1 MNKKFVLFDIDGTLI
16 YHIPTKEY
24 PSFFRWI
31 YAIKKVFG
39 IDIKVDPAKNY
50 NGWVDLQI
58 TADMV
63 KEYGITRERVLEYS
77 AQFAVALHEA
87 VLKQAGSSDKLY
99 VPIPEAV
106 TLAQRLFENHFFI
119 GLLTGN
125 VERMARWKLDHA
137 GVPDIFVFGLFG
149 DDVDDRVTLAKTVF
163 EKAKNHFGIT
173 FLPKDIVV
181 VGDAIGDIRCA
192 KAIGATT
199 IIAMTG
205 RHSTREELA
214 VENPDLLVDTLA
226 DSAVYDFF
234 HLSLT

>member
-1 MNKKFVLFDIDGTLI
+1 
-16 YHIPTKEY
+16 
-24 PSFFRWI
+24 
-31 YAIKKVFG
+31 
-39 IDIKVDPAKNY
+39 
-50 NGWVDLQI
+50 
-58 TADMV
+58 MV

-205 RHSTREELA
+205 GLDSI
-214 VENPDLLVDTLA
+214 LA
-226 DSAVYDFF
+226 DQFPVKDCWAGILPVLQQGPGMLNIFQDFLNIF
-234 HLSLT
+234 IIRIAKQNS